1 MCILC
6 CFIGQQEKKTV
17 HTVDNI
23 MQICA
28 DYVLHNMLTPQRTRI
43 KRSRLVT
50 KGTNSIAK
58 AKEKTNDS
66 YILTNDQQTV
76 KECTYQSMK
85 KATKII

>member
-1 MCILC
+1 MRILC
-6 CFIGQQEKKTV
+6 CFIRQQEKKTV
-17 HTVDNI
+17 HTADNTI
-23 MQICA
+23 QVC
-28 DYVLHNMLTPQRTRI
+28 VLHNMLTPQRTRI
-43 KRSRLVT
+43 ERSRLVT

-66 YILTNDQQTV
+66 YILTNNQQTV